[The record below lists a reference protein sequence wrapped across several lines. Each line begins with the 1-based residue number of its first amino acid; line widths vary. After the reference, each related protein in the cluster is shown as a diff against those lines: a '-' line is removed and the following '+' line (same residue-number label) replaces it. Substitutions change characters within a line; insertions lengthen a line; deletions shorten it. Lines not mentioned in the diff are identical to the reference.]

1 MKKDKNNKKLIIGV
15 FLFLFIAFLYFS
27 NKLEITGTSFTIKKY
42 NLHNEESKVV
52 QIDNDLKEIDVRIKS
67 NSKSSPQGNYKFNIY
82 DKSNKLVHSE
92 NINFKEFLYS
102 GSYTINLRK
111 LNLEKG
117 KYIFKVKHY
126 NYNYDTKINNYTYNL
141 KLKYNNTNIWKLFI
155 SFYAFVSILFLFI
168 LVRGLKNKDELH
180 VLFLKLALPIMLLYV
195 FAIPLYT
202 GNDEKFQWVKIYG
215 ISELK
220 IIPDIKYNYS
230 GVKLPKG
237 IELKLPYDGNLKYR
251 DIINNFKYKINDNN
265 ISFLS
270 GGSMDI
276 YSPVQYMPQ
285 VLGIK
290 IFKLFTSNIVLII
303 YGARLFNTIV
313 GIILLTLAI
322 KVIPSHKKIMFFIGL
337 WPVLIQGF
345 TTLSGDQLT
354 ISLSFLFIAYL
365 MKLKSNSNKL
375 ETKDII
381 ILSILSSLLSLCKLV
396 YILIPFLIFILPKEK
411 YKNQKQHIL
420 TLIFTLGIP
429 VILNVCWLLIL
440 SGVSDGSSPFAV
452 PSKNLKNFLH
462 NPFVFF
468 KYFIYSLESHGYKII
483 TEIFNNDL
491 LMMQLVINN
500 TLVPTVT
507 ICTLIYLLF
516 EKSEKKLVFSKGDK
530 VFMILLTI
538 SLISLIYLSDYIF
551 WDNYNTKYI
560 YGVYGRYFIPILPII
575 CYLISE
581 KIKLNVNMKNSRVLL
596 LISCLMINFMTLM
609 EIFIKF
615 I

>member
-27 NKLEITGTSFTIKKY
+27 NKLETTGTSFTIKKY

-117 KYIFKVKHY
+117 KYIFKVKRY
-126 NYNYDTKINNYTYNL
+126 NYNYDTKINNCTYNL
-141 KLKYNNTNIWKLFI
+141 KLKYNNTDIWKLFI
-155 SFYAFVSILFLFI
+155 SFYSFISILFLFI

-202 GNDEKFQWVKIYG
+202 GNDEKFQWVKAYEV
-215 ISELK
+215 SELK
-220 IIPDIKYNYS
+220 IIPDVKYNYS
-230 GVKLPKG
+230 GAVLPKN
-237 IELKLPYDGNLKYR
+237 ITLNLPYDGNLKYS
-251 DIINNFKYKINDNN
+251 DIIHNLKYKINNN
-265 ISFLS
+265 DTYFIS

-276 YSPVQYMPQ
+276 YSPVQYIPQ
-285 VLGIK
+285 VIGIK
-290 IFKLFTSNIVLII
+290 ISKLFTSNIVLLI
-303 YGARLFNTIV
+303 YSARLFNMIV
-313 GIILLTLAI
+313 GIILLSLAI
-322 KVIPSHKKIMFFIGL
+322 KIIPSHKKIMFFIGL

-354 ISLSFLFIAYL
+354 ISLSFLFITYL
-365 MKLKSNSNKL
+365 MKLKSSSTKL
-375 ETKDII
+375 KTKNVI
-381 ILSILSSLLSLCKLV
+381 ILAILSSLLSLCKLV
-396 YILIPFLIFILPKEK
+396 YILIPFLIFMLPKEK
-411 YKNQKQHIL
+411 YENKRQHIL
-420 TLIFTLGIP
+420 TLILVLGIP
-429 VILNVCWLLIL
+429 VILNVSWLLIL

-483 TEIFNNDL
+483 TEMLNNDL
-491 LMMQLVINN
+491 LMMHLVINN
-500 TLVPTVT
+500 TLVPIVT

-516 EKSEKKLVFSKGDK
+516 EKSEK
-530 VFMILLTI
+530 
-538 SLISLIYLSDYIF
+538 
-551 WDNYNTKYI
+551 N
-560 YGVYGRYFIPILPII
+560 
-575 CYLISE
+575 
-581 KIKLNVNMKNSRVLL
+581 
-596 LISCLMINFMTLM
+596 
-609 EIFIKF
+609 
-615 I
+615 